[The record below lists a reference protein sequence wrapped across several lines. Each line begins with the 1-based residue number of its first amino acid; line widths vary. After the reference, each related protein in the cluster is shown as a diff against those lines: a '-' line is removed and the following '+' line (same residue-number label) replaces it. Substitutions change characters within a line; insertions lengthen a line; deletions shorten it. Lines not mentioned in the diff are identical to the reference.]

1 MDNKKTEILRKR
13 NVELSRYIETLEAE
27 LAESIEKLNGADYER
42 LETLINEI
50 EDIKDR
56 WVILLENLYKK
67 EHEYSELIAEVRAL
81 KKQMETVEFR
91 NFWCQKAKQNFKNK
105 H

>member
-1 MDNKKTEILRKR
+1 MDNKKNEILRKR
-13 NVELSRYIETLEAE
+13 NIELSQYIEVLEAE
-27 LAESIEKLNGADYER
+27 LAESIEKINSTDYEH

-50 EDIKDR
+50 EDIRNK
-56 WVILLENLYKK
+56 WLMLLNSLYEKEN
-67 EHEYSELIAEVRAL
+67 EYSKLIAEVRAL

-105 H
+105 Y